1 MFPLYRKATSPV
13 IRNGQYP
20 SAGELEKPMSA
31 MLEHYQNLAH
41 NLLETLGFDRALH
54 VANQYG
60 WYAVAE
66 EIARLRQTARP
77 TVH

>member
-1 MFPLYRKATSPV
+1 
-13 IRNGQYP
+13 
-20 SAGELEKPMSA
+20 MSA